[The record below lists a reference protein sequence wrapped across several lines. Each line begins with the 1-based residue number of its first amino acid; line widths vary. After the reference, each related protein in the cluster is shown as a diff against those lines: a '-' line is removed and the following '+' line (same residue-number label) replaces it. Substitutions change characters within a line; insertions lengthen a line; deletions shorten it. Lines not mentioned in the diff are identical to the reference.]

1 MFHTFVCFV
10 IFSKNLLA
18 GELNNQSRKDDKC
31 DVVKKLTFNHISR
44 LTKGNNKVS
53 YYPTQYIV
61 HTMVKVQFWSKKFLE
76 SILDWGDENMKLW
89 WKNDDAIKKGFAWL
103 VKHNIYRRWKNAIK
117 KMKLPLILL
126 AFFLTAI
133 NFTIAVIKVTK
144 FWRILNMKKSENL
157 TKF

>member
-53 YYPTQYIV
+53 YYPTQYVLAHTIV
-61 HTMVKVQFWSKKFLE
+61 KKILE
-76 SILDWGDENMKLW
+76 SILD
-89 WKNDDAIKKGFAWL
+89 
-103 VKHNIYRRWKNAIK
+103 
-117 KMKLPLILL
+117 
-126 AFFLTAI
+126 
-133 NFTIAVIKVTK
+133 
-144 FWRILNMKKSENL
+144 
-157 TKF
+157 